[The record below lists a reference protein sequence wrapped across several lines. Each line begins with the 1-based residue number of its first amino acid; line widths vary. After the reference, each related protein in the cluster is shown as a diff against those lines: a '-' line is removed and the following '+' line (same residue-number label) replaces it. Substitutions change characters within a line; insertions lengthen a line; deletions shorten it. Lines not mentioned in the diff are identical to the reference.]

1 MFKSNELTADK
12 FAKPSVY
19 TNINDN
25 KRSPIVKVTI
35 GSQDHNIKKSLI
47 AGYVEISN
55 LPTRIYTQAEVE
67 RVEKS
72 YAEFVDFRKK
82 FPQASKLI
90 GPYISHFEES
100 LERIKQG
107 DRRFSGKWI
116 SKVDLA
122 KKMTKPTEEGAAS
135 EGNGRIFTTLDN
147 FAFAESKI
155 LSRNLKGLR
164 ILTTSGIRTV
174 PWTNLAEEKQQALG
188 LNQLM
193 DEAMGKKKE
202 AELRIARMRKKV
214 TELAVPEKASMRS
227 REKIKEALT
236 LYAQLNKAK
245 MKREPIIGR
254 VGFTTD
260 DIKAIFGEPDE
271 VGETKYED
279 YTDRLVEFRYKDY
292 WVFPDL
298 GVKEDLRM
306 LFFLESGFLDGVGLR
321 GKSITSQ
328 RMTIEFPK

>member
-19 TNINDN
+19 TKINDN
-25 KRSPIVKVTI
+25 KRSPIIKVTI

>member
-1 MFKSNELTADK
+1 MFKSNELTDDK

-19 TNINDN
+19 TNIYNN
-25 KRSPIVKVTI
+25 KRSPIIKVTI
-35 GSQDHNIKKSLI
+35 GSKEHNIKKSLI

-55 LPTRIYTQAEVE
+55 LPARIYTQAEIE

-90 GPYISHFEES
+90 APYISHFEES
-100 LERIKQG
+100 LERIEQG

-122 KKMTKPTEEGAAS
+122 EKMTKPPEEGPAS
-135 EGNGRIFTTLDN
+135 EGNGRMFKTLSN
-147 FAFAESKI
+147 FSFAESKI
-155 LSRNLKGLR
+155 LSRNLEGLR
-164 ILTTSGIRTV
+164 ILTASGIRTV
-174 PWTNLAEEKQQALG
+174 PWKDLAEEKQQALG

-193 DEAMGKKKE
+193 DEAMAKKKE
-202 AELRIARMRKKV
+202 AELRIAGMRKKI
-214 TELAVPEKASMRS
+214 TELAVPKKASMRS

-254 VGFTTD
+254 VGFTGD
-260 DIKAIFGEPDE
+260 DIKAIFGKPDE
-271 VGETKYED
+271 VRDYKYED
-279 YTDRLVEFRYKDY
+279 YTDKLVAFRYKDY
-292 WVFPDL
+292 WIFPEL
-298 GVKEDLRM
+298 GVKEDLIM
-306 LFFLESGFLDGVGLR
+306 IFFLESGFLDGVGLR
-321 GKSITSQ
+321 GKNTTSQ
-328 RMTIEFPK
+328 RMTIQFPE